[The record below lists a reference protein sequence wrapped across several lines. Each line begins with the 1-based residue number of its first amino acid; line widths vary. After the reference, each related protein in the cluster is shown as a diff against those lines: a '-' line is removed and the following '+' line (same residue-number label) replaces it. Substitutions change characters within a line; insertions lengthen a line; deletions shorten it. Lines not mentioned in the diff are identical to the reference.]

1 MTGLVARV
9 ALEGA
14 AVGYDR
20 LYSYAVPQELAAA
33 VRPGCRASVP
43 FGSGNTK
50 KRVMIFELL
59 EGECDGLK
67 FLLSLLDRE
76 PVLTEEMLAL
86 CAYVRESCFCTYY
99 DAVRAALPTGL
110 NYKLVSFYSA
120 NAEFSAFS
128 LLSAE
133 EKGVFEYLLK
143 QGEAEG
149 AALKRKL
156 SVSERLLEELCEKEA
171 IFKSL
176 EAKRRVGDAAERRVR
191 AAVDADEDGAALTP
205 RRREILSFVR
215 EAGSVSVKE
224 LKYYT
229 GAADTTVNKMISD
242 GLLVSYEERVFRT
255 VVKSDTEAAPT
266 EIALTPEQ
274 QAAYDGMLA
283 EYSKGEGA
291 AALLYGVTGS
301 GKTQVFLKLADKI
314 TAEGRGV
321 IIMVPEISLTPGLL
335 SIFTARYGNKIAV
348 FHSAMSMGKRLDE
361 WQRVKNGDA
370 LIAIG
375 TRSAVFAP
383 FKNLGLIVMDEEHEH
398 TYKSEQSPRFHARA
412 LAKFRAGYNKALLCM
427 ASATP
432 SVESFSAAEKGRY
445 SLYRLNSR
453 YGGAVLPTVETVD
466 MKAEQAEGNSS
477 PISRRLYDR
486 LCDVLAKK
494 NQAIL
499 LLNRRGRNTYVS
511 CPECGNVMSC
521 PNCSVSLTYHSAN
534 NRLMCHYCGH
544 SVPFDGKC
552 PECGGTHMKLL
563 GAGTQRVEE
572 ELKKLFPSARIL
584 RLDADSTVATD
595 SYSTYL
601 EAFAA
606 GGYDILLGTQMV
618 AKGLDFPRVTLVG
631 VLGADGAAYSE
642 DFKSFE
648 RTFSL
653 LTQVVGRAGRGA
665 EHGLAVIQA
674 LQPES
679 NVIELAARQDYEGF
693 YREEMLTRRLMVYP
707 PYCDICTVVSRGA
720 DREAAEKAITD
731 AFSVLRSRL
740 ESDYSDLKM
749 IILGPAPAAV
759 PRVNGKYRY
768 RMIIKCRNGKRT
780 RELIR
785 AALEVKTTRDAALFA
800 DMNPETVI

>member
-1 MTGLVARV
+1 MSGLVARV

-14 AVGYDR
+14 SAVYDR
-20 LYSYAVPQELAAA
+20 LYSYAVPRGLSSA
-33 VRPGCRASVP
+33 VRPGCRVTVP
-43 FGSGNTK
+43 FGNGNTE
-50 KRVMIFELL
+50 KRAMVFEIAA
-59 EGECDGLK
+59 GNPKGLK
-67 FLLSLLDRE
+67 ALLSVLDKE
-76 PVLTEEMLAL
+76 PVLTGEMLAL
-86 CAYVRESCFCTYY
+86 CAYMRESCFCTYY

-110 NYKLVSFYSA
+110 NYRLVGFYSA
-120 NAEFSAFS
+120 NEQFSSLS
-128 LLSAE
+128 LLSDEERKIYAYLAE
-133 EKGVFEYLLK
+133 H
-143 QGEAEG
+143 GETEEAT
-149 AALKRKL
+149 LKRKL
-156 SVSERLLEELCEKEA
+156 SVTEPLLEIMCEKEA
-171 IFKSL
+171 LFKNL
-176 EAKRRVGDAAERRVR
+176 ETKHRVGEASERRVR
-191 AAVDADEDGAALTP
+191 PAHPAEEDEAALTP

-215 EAGSVSVKE
+215 EAGSVSIRE

-229 GAADTTVNKMISD
+229 GASDTTVKRLIAD
-242 GLLVSYEERVFRT
+242 GHLISYEERVFRT
-255 VVKSDTEAAPT
+255 AIKPETKQKQD
-266 EIALTPEQ
+266 EILLTNEQ
-274 QAAYDGMLA
+274 QAAYDGMLG
-283 EYSKGEGA
+283 EYERGEGT

-321 IIMVPEISLTPGLL
+321 IVMVPEISLTPGLL
-335 SIFTARYGNKIAV
+335 SIFTARYGNKTAV
-348 FHSAMSMGKRLDE
+348 FHSAMSMGKRMDE
-361 WQRVKNGDA
+361 WQRVKNGEA

-375 TRSAVFAP
+375 TRSAIFAP
-383 FKNLGLIVMDEEHEH
+383 FENLGLIVIDEEHEH
-398 TYKSEQSPRFHARA
+398 SYKSEQSPRFHART
-412 LAKFRAGYNKALLCM
+412 LAKFRAGYNKALLCL

-432 SVESFSAAEKGRY
+432 SVESFTAAQNGRY

-453 YGGAVLPTVETVD
+453 YGGAVLPEVETVD
-466 MKAEQAEGNSS
+466 MKAELAAGNSS
-477 PISRRLYDR
+477 PVSRRLYDR
-486 LCDVLAKK
+486 LCEVLAKK

-511 CPECGNVMSC
+511 CPECGCVMSC

-534 NRLMCHYCGH
+534 HRLMCHYCGY
-544 SVPFDGKC
+544 SVAYDGKC
-552 PECGGTHMKLL
+552 PECGGNHMKLS

-572 ELKKLFPSARIL
+572 ELKKLFPSARVL

-595 SYSTYL
+595 SYASYL
-601 EAFAA
+601 EAFSA
-606 GGYDILLGTQMV
+606 GEYDILLGTQMV

-631 VLGADGAAYSE
+631 VLGADGASYSE

-653 LTQVVGRAGRGA
+653 LTQVVGRAGRGG
-665 EHGLAVIQA
+665 ERGLAVIQA
-674 LQPES
+674 LNPES
-679 NVIELAARQDYEGF
+679 NVIELAAKQDYDGF
-693 YREEMLTRRLMVYP
+693 YKEEILTRKLMVYP

-785 AALEVKTTRDAALFA
+785 AALEVKTTKDAALFA
-800 DMNPETVI
+800 DMNPEAVV

>member
-1 MTGLVARV
+1 MSGLVARV

-14 AVGYDR
+14 TVGYDR
-20 LYSYAVPQELAAA
+20 LYSYAVPRELAAA
-33 VRPGCRASVP
+33 VRPGCRVNVP
-43 FGSGNTK
+43 FGNGNTE
-50 KRVMIFELL
+50 KRAMIFEVL
-59 EGECDGLK
+59 EGEGDGLK
-67 FLLSLLDRE
+67 FLLSLLDGE

-110 NYKLVSFYSA
+110 NYRLVSFYSA
-120 NAEFSAFS
+120 NVQFSAFS
-128 LLSAE
+128 LLSHE
-133 EKGVFEYLLK
+133 EKSVFEYLLK
-143 QGEAEG
+143 HGEAEG

-156 SVSERLLEELCEKEA
+156 SVSESVLEELCGKEA

-176 EAKRRVGDAAERRVR
+176 EAKRRVGDAAEKRVR
-191 AAVDADEDGAALTP
+191 VASGDAESIALTS
-205 RRREILSFVR
+205 RRREILRFVR
-215 EAGSVSVKE
+215 EAGSASVKE

-229 GAADTTVNKMISD
+229 GASDSTVNKMISD
-242 GLLVSYEERVFRT
+242 GLLVSYEQRVFRT
-255 VVKSDTEAAPT
+255 VIKAETEAEAG
-266 EIALTPEQ
+266 EITLTAEQ
-274 QAAYDGMLA
+274 QAAYDGMLV
-283 EYSKGEGA
+283 EYSGGEGA

-301 GKTQVFLKLADKI
+301 GKTQVFLKLADKV

-321 IIMVPEISLTPGLL
+321 IVMVPEISLTPGLL
-335 SIFTARYGNKIAV
+335 SIFTARYGNKVAV

-361 WQRVKNGDA
+361 WQRVKNGEA
-370 LIAIG
+370 LVAIG
-375 TRSAVFAP
+375 TRSAIFAP
-383 FKNLGLIVMDEEHEH
+383 FKSLGLIVMDEEHEH
-398 TYKSEQSPRFHARA
+398 SYKSEQSPRFHARA
-412 LAKFRAGYNKALLCM
+412 LAKFRAGYSKALLCL

-432 SVESFSAAEKGRY
+432 SVESFSAAENGRY
-445 SLYRLNSR
+445 SLYRLNNR

-466 MKAEQAEGNSS
+466 MKAELAEGNSS
-477 PISRRLYDR
+477 PISRKLYDR
-486 LCDVLAKK
+486 LSDVLAKK

-572 ELKKLFPSARIL
+572 ELKKLFPLARVL

-595 SYSTYL
+595 SYSAYL

-606 GGYDILLGTQMV
+606 GEYDILLGTQMV

-653 LTQVVGRAGRGA
+653 LTQVVGRAGRGT
-665 EHGLAVIQA
+665 ERGLAVIQA

-693 YREEMLTRRLMVYP
+693 YREEILTRKLMVYP

-785 AALEVKTTRDAALFA
+785 AALEVKTTKDAALFA
-800 DMNPETVI
+800 DMNPEAVV